1 MRDADAQYMMALNTA
16 EGRYLG
22 RGRRAPPDALGLT
35 QPVPEWPLEDA
46 KGEAFTLGKGEE
58 T

>member
-1 MRDADAQYMMALNTA
+1 VRDADAQYMMALNTA

-35 QPVPEWPLEDA
+35 QPVPE
-46 KGEAFTLGKGEE
+46 
-58 T
+58 